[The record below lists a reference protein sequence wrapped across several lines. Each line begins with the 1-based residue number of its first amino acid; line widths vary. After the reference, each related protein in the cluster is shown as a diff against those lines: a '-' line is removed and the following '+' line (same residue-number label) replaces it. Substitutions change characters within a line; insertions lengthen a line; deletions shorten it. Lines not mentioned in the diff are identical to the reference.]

1 MNNYQTLRV
10 NPIDSADLTDIEN
23 NVETNLGLI
32 SDWLTPAGGP
42 DMFKKGVLLG
52 AGPSLGKL
60 LKAGFIHKNM
70 FSPTEYVTFTCKHAI
85 PLLMEHGF
93 TDLYCSVLDPRPI
106 DGISTHDVKRRDL
119 YESADPKHVTFLVAS
134 MTSPT
139 VTSYL
144 LDRGY
149 TVKGW
154 HADSLALKKH
164 KERIPFSIGGG
175 TNSILRAIGIGSTC
189 FGIREFNLIGLDSSL
204 EQPSK
209 EVEAD
214 PNSYL
219 YTDKDP
225 VTGSPKYLKSFCGP
239 GEGLH
244 SNRHIALW
252 TTGELAASLSDL
264 ENFFTHAPQM
274 GIKFNVL
281 GTDKGR
287 SLIGQL
293 ADSFGII

>member
-1 MNNYQTLRV
+1 MNQYQTLKV
-10 NPIDSADLTDIEN
+10 NPIDSADISDIEN

-32 SDWLTPAGGP
+32 SDWLVPQPEASNRI
-42 DMFKKGVLLG
+42 GVLIG

-60 LKAGFIHKNM
+60 LKAGFIHKDM
-70 FSPTEYVTFTCKHAI
+70 FPSDKYVTFTCKHAL

-119 YESADPKHVTFLVAS
+119 YESADPKRVTFLVAS
-134 MTSPT
+134 MTHDS
-139 VTSYL
+139 VTTYL

-149 TVKGW
+149 KVLGW

-175 TNSILRAIGIGSTC
+175 TNSILRAIGIGTAC

-204 EQPSK
+204 EQPPRD
-209 EVEAD
+209 VEKD
-214 PNSYL
+214 LTSYL

-225 VTGSPKYLKSFCGP
+225 VTGSPKYLKSFCGS

-244 SNRHIALW
+244 SNKYIALW
-252 TTGELAASLSDL
+252 TTGELAAQLQDL
-264 ENFFTHAPQM
+264 EAFFTHQKEM
-274 GIKFNVL
+274 GIKLNVL

-293 ADSFGII
+293 ADSFGLI